1 MILLKQICTELQEG
15 QEKMRNMVTYVIGRV
30 PEECISHTHE
40 ERLSEFL
47 VTATIPTE
55 AFHSEILTSCLSN
68 IFLDSH

>member
-1 MILLKQICTELQEG
+1 
-15 QEKMRNMVTYVIGRV
+15 MRHMVTYVIGRV
-30 PEECISHTHE
+30 PEKCTSYTPE

-47 VTATIPTE
+47 VTATIPAE